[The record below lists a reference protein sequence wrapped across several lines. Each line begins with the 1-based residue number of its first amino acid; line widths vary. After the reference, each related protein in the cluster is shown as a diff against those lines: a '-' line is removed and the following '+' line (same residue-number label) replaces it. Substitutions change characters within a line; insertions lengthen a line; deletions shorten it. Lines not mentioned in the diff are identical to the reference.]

1 MKRLLLATCLLPVLT
16 GCGFHLRNAL
26 LLPPDLGPVQVVGR
40 DPHSQLVKDLTQA
53 MIRAGAQV
61 APDGELVGDTSTTT
75 IDNETNTPDIGTT
88 GTSGTNGTS
97 GTSGTVTN
105 TPGTPQQFARLE
117 IVSERWGSL
126 PLSVDSQGRAQ
137 EFTLR
142 YAVIFRLRRADGTDL
157 VPQQVQELSR
167 DYIATPTV
175 ATGTE
180 GEREI
185 LVTEL
190 RRTMAGSILRRIDA
204 VSRMAQEH
212 PEQLP
217 APTPSPDAAPA
228 PPQDGATST
237 P

>member
-1 MKRLLLATCLLPVLT
+1 MKRLLLAACLLPILA

-26 LLPPDLGPVQVVGR
+26 LLPPDLGPVQVVGT

-53 MIRAGAQV
+53 MERAGAQI
-61 APDGELVGDTSTTT
+61 APDGQPVGA
-75 IDNETNTPDIGTT
+75 T
-88 GTSGTNGTS
+88 GAA
-97 GTSGTVTN
+97 
-105 TPGTPQQFARLE
+105 PRIARLE
-117 IVSERWGSL
+117 LVSERWGSL

-167 DYIATPTV
+167 DYIASPAV
-175 ATGTE
+175 AAGTE

-185 LVTEL
+185 LATEL
-190 RRTMAGSILRRIDA
+190 RRAMAGSILRRIDA

-212 PEQLP
+212 PGQMTSPSSRDTTPP
-217 APTPSPDAAPA
+217 A
-228 PPQDGATST
+228 QDGASPT

>member
-1 MKRLLLATCLLPVLT
+1 MKRLLLAACLLPVLA

-61 APDGELVGDTSTTT
+61 APDGVLVGDTSSTT
-75 IDNETNTPDIGTT
+75 IDNGAGTPDIA
-88 GTSGTNGTS
+88 
-97 GTSGTVTN
+97 
-105 TPGTPQQFARLE
+105 TPGTPGTSDTATHGTAAATPGTPTPFARLE

-167 DYIATPTV
+167 DYIATPAV
-175 ATGTE
+175 ASGTE

-185 LVTEL
+185 LATEL

-212 PEQLP
+212 PDQLP
-217 APTPSPDAAPA
+217 TPAPDTASPPAKDGAAPTP
-228 PPQDGATST
+228 
-237 P
+237 

>member
-1 MKRLLLATCLLPVLT
+1 MKRLLLAACLLPVLA

-61 APDGELVGDTSTTT
+61 APDGVLVGDSSTTT
-75 IDNETNTPDIGTT
+75 IDNGASTSDIDTADIT
-88 GTSGTNGTS
+88 GTA
-97 GTSGTVTN
+97 GTSGTVTT

-175 ATGTE
+175 ASGTE

-217 APTPSPDAAPA
+217 APPPSPDAAPA
-228 PPQDGATST
+228 PPQDGATHS

>member
-1 MKRLLLATCLLPVLT
+1 MKRLLIAAFLLPVLA

-53 MIRAGAQV
+53 MVRAGAQV
-61 APDGELVGDTSTTT
+61 APDGQPLTA
-75 IDNETNTPDIGTT
+75 
-88 GTSGTNGTS
+88 SGEAPS
-97 GTSGTVTN
+97 I
-105 TPGTPQQFARLE
+105 ARLE

-137 EFTLR
+137 EYTLR
-142 YAVIFRLRRADGTDL
+142 YAVIFRLRRADGSDL

-167 DYIATPTV
+167 DYISSPAV
-175 ATGTE
+175 ASGTE

-185 LVTEL
+185 LTAEL
-190 RRTMAGSILRRIDA
+190 RRAMAGSILRRIDA

-217 APTPSPDAAPA
+217 APSSPDAAPA
-228 PPQDGATST
+228 PDTTSAVPAQDGAVPT

>member
-1 MKRLLLATCLLPVLT
+1 MKRLLLAACLLPILA

-61 APDGELVGDTSTTT
+61 APDGQPVGGTDTTT
-75 IDNETNTPDIGTT
+75 GVAP
-88 GTSGTNGTS
+88 
-97 GTSGTVTN
+97 
-105 TPGTPQQFARLE
+105 PQIARLE

-167 DYIATPTV
+167 DYIATPAV
-175 ATGTE
+175 AAGTE

-185 LVTEL
+185 LAAEL
-190 RRTMAGSILRRIDA
+190 RRAMAGSILRRIDA

-212 PEQLP
+212 PEQMP
-217 APTPSPDAAPA
+217 APTPSPDAASAPA
-228 PPQDGATST
+228 QDGAAPT

>member
-1 MKRLLLATCLLPVLT
+1 MKRLLLAACLLPILA

-26 LLPPDLGPVQVVGR
+26 LLPPDLGPLQVVGR

-53 MIRAGAQV
+53 MERAGAQV
-61 APDGELVGDTSTTT
+61 APDGPVVGAD
-75 IDNETNTPDIGTT
+75 
-88 GTSGTNGTS
+88 
-97 GTSGTVTN
+97 GTV
-105 TPGTPQQFARLE
+105 PRVARLE

-126 PLSVDSQGRAQ
+126 PLSVDTQGRAQ

-167 DYIATPTV
+167 DYIASPAV
-175 ATGTE
+175 AAGTE
-180 GEREI
+180 SEREI
-185 LVTEL
+185 LTDEL
-190 RRTMAGSILRRIDA
+190 RRAMAGAILRRIDA

-212 PEQLP
+212 PEQVPPPSQDATPP
-217 APTPSPDAAPA
+217 A
-228 PPQDGATST
+228 QDGAATT

>member
-1 MKRLLLATCLLPVLT
+1 MKRLLLAACLLPALA

-40 DPHSQLVKDLTQA
+40 DPHSQLVKDLTEA
-53 MIRAGAQV
+53 MERAGAQM
-61 APDGELVGDTSTTT
+61 ADQQPLD
-75 IDNETNTPDIGTT
+75 TT
-88 GTSGTNGTS
+88 GTA
-97 GTSGTVTN
+97 
-105 TPGTPQQFARLE
+105 PQIARLE

-167 DYIATPTV
+167 DYIASPAV
-175 ATGTE
+175 AAGTE
-180 GEREI
+180 SEREI
-185 LVTEL
+185 LAGEL
-190 RRTMAGSILRRIDA
+190 RRSMASSILRRIDA

-212 PEQLP
+212 PEQVP
-217 APTPSPDAAPA
+217 AQPSQDTTPAQDGAAPTP
-228 PPQDGATST
+228 
-237 P
+237 

>member
-1 MKRLLLATCLLPVLT
+1 MKRLLLAACLLPVLA

-26 LLPPDLGPVQVVGR
+26 LLPPDLGPLQVVGR

-53 MIRAGAQV
+53 MERAGAQI
-61 APDGELVGDTSTTT
+61 ARDGPPVDA
-75 IDNETNTPDIGTT
+75 
-88 GTSGTNGTS
+88 SGNAAS
-97 GTSGTVTN
+97 V
-105 TPGTPQQFARLE
+105 ARLE

-167 DYIATPTV
+167 DYIASPAV
-175 ATGTE
+175 AAGTE
-180 GEREI
+180 SEREI
-185 LVTEL
+185 LATEL
-190 RRTMAGSILRRIDA
+190 RRSMASSILRRIDA

-212 PEQLP
+212 PEQVP
-217 APTPSPDAAPA
+217 AQPAQDTPPPAQDGAAPTP
-228 PPQDGATST
+228 
-237 P
+237 

>member
-1 MKRLLLATCLLPVLT
+1 MKRLLLACLLPVLA

-53 MIRAGAQV
+53 MQRAGAQI
-61 APDGELVGDTSTTT
+61 APDGQPL
-75 IDNETNTPDIGTT
+75 GTA
-88 GTSGTNGTS
+88 GEAA
-97 GTSGTVTN
+97 
-105 TPGTPQQFARLE
+105 QIARLE

-137 EFTLR
+137 EYTLR

-167 DYIATPTV
+167 DYIASPSV

-185 LVTEL
+185 LAGEL
-190 RRTMAGSILRRIDA
+190 RRAMAGSILRRIDA

-212 PEQLP
+212 PEQVPAQPSQDATPALDGA
-217 APTPSPDAAPA
+217 APTP
-228 PPQDGATST
+228 
-237 P
+237 

>member
-1 MKRLLLATCLLPVLT
+1 MKRLLLAACLLPILA

-61 APDGELVGDTSTTT
+61 APDGQPIGATTT
-75 IDNETNTPDIGTT
+75 T
-88 GTSGTNGTS
+88 GEAPSI
-97 GTSGTVTN
+97 
-105 TPGTPQQFARLE
+105 ARLE

-167 DYIATPTV
+167 DYIASPAV
-175 ATGTE
+175 AAGTE

-185 LVTEL
+185 LAAEL
-190 RRTMAGSILRRIDA
+190 RRAMAGSILRRIDA

-217 APTPSPDAAPA
+217 APASPDATPPA
-228 PPQDGATST
+228 QDGAAPT

>member
-1 MKRLLLATCLLPVLT
+1 MKRLLLAACLLPILA

-61 APDGELVGDTSTTT
+61 APDGQPLGSPDTTAAGVAPPP
-75 IDNETNTPDIGTT
+75 I
-88 GTSGTNGTS
+88 
-97 GTSGTVTN
+97 
-105 TPGTPQQFARLE
+105 ARLE

-157 VPQQVQELSR
+157 VSQQVQELSR

-185 LVTEL
+185 LAAEL
-190 RRTMAGSILRRIDA
+190 RRAMAGSILRRIDA

-212 PEQLP
+212 PEQMP
-217 APTPSPDAAPA
+217 APTPSPDASA
-228 PPQDGATST
+228 PPQDGAAPT

>member
-1 MKRLLLATCLLPVLT
+1 MKRLLLACLLPILA

-61 APDGELVGDTSTTT
+61 APDGQPIATA
-75 IDNETNTPDIGTT
+75 TT
-88 GTSGTNGTS
+88 GEA
-97 GTSGTVTN
+97 
-105 TPGTPQQFARLE
+105 PAIARLE

-142 YAVIFRLRRADGTDL
+142 YAVIFRLRRADGTDF

-167 DYIATPTV
+167 DYIASPAV
-175 ATGTE
+175 AAGTE

-185 LVTEL
+185 LAAEL
-190 RRTMAGSILRRIDA
+190 RRAMAGSILRRIDA

-212 PEQLP
+212 PEQVP
-217 APTPSPDAAPA
+217 APASPDATPPAQDGAAPTP
-228 PPQDGATST
+228 
-237 P
+237 

>member
-1 MKRLLLATCLLPVLT
+1 MKRLLLAACLLPILA

-61 APDGELVGDTSTTT
+61 AADGQPLGNPDATA
-75 IDNETNTPDIGTT
+75 T
-88 GTSGTNGTS
+88 G
-97 GTSGTVTN
+97 VA
-105 TPGTPQQFARLE
+105 PPQVARLE

-167 DYIATPTV
+167 DYIATPAV

-185 LVTEL
+185 LAAEL
-190 RRTMAGSILRRIDA
+190 RRAMAGSILRRIDA

-212 PEQLP
+212 PEQMP
-217 APTPSPDAAPA
+217 APPPSPDASA
-228 PPQDGATST
+228 PPQDGAAPT